1 MFMRVAVLALVSA
14 CALAACNPSTPSG
27 GGEQGASSSGAGLFP
42 SLFQTAYRAEAVVT
56 DESGATTPMVMIR
69 DGRKLRMEMA
79 GPQGQMTIITNGDT
93 GESYMIT
100 TAGGRTMAMRT
111 TLDQQDLP
119 SANWEDELAETA
131 TRTGSCSAAGQS
143 GGEWTSQ
150 EGGVVSTACIT
161 DDGIILRATEGDR
174 VVWETTRVQ
183 RGPQNPALFALPA
196 GVQVMD
202 LGQLG
207 VGQ

>member
-1 MFMRVAVLALVSA
+1 MRVAVLALVSA
-14 CALAACNPSTPSG
+14 CALAACNPSAPSG
-27 GGEQGASSSGAGLFP
+27 GGEQSASSSGGGLFP
-42 SLFQTAYRAEAVVT
+42 NLFQTAYRAEAVVT
-56 DESGATTPMVMIR
+56 DANGATTPMVMIR
-69 DGRKLRMEMA
+69 DGQKLRMEMA
-79 GPQGQMTIITNGDT
+79 SPQGQMTIITNGDT

-100 TAGGRTMAMRT
+100 TAGGQTMAMRT
-111 TLDQQDLP
+111 TVDQQDLP

-143 GGEWTSQ
+143 GSEWTSQ
-150 EGGVVSTACIT
+150 EGGVVSTACVT
-161 DDGIILRATEGDR
+161 DDGIILRATEGGR

-183 RGPQNPALFALPA
+183 RGPQNPALFTLPA